1 MKLLKPDNPE
11 ILSVVVMKENKII
24 AQTQQTE
31 ILYPQYSIMKS
42 LVALVIG
49 NLLENQKLTL
59 ETTVGEVLN
68 TGNVPI
74 SNISLEKLLSMQSGM
89 QEKLLFAD
97 RTTCKDYIKACCEM
111 NVKNKQEFLYSNACA
126 YLAGRIAETQEKIS
140 LESQI
145 ISMLFKPLNLKN
157 YEFEYDTEGRVFGAS
172 GLKLKTEDLAK
183 IGRGILEHKICSA
196 KWQKNFSSTH
206 AISND
211 GKPYGYFFWILE
223 NGFYM
228 SGKWGQRCFMFP
240 EYQAVIA
247 INSNMQKQDIINY
260 YMTCELLPLLEV
272 SHE

>member
-111 NVKNKQEFLYSNACA
+111 NVKNKQEFLYNNACA
-126 YLAGRIAETQEKIS
+126 YLAGRMAETQEKIS

-145 ISMLFKPLNLKN
+145 INMLFKPCHL
-157 YEFEYDTEGRVFGAS
+157 YTS
-172 GLKLKTEDLAK
+172 
-183 IGRGILEHKICSA
+183 
-196 KWQKNFSSTH
+196 
-206 AISND
+206 
-211 GKPYGYFFWILE
+211 
-223 NGFYM
+223 
-228 SGKWGQRCFMFP
+228 
-240 EYQAVIA
+240 
-247 INSNMQKQDIINY
+247 
-260 YMTCELLPLLEV
+260 
-272 SHE
+272 